1 MSQSIKIQKL
11 DDYILSGY
19 DIHTRVKPVRQGALH
34 THEFIEIFYVLSGS
48 SNHYTDKGVAR
59 ISTGDAYILLPGD
72 IHNHDNAHASKDF
85 LYRDILIRP
94 QFFIDICENYGDALY
109 NDFAEKRIPAKIQ
122 LPTDALSVFEN
133 LFMQLSSAANEGAAL
148 TTRLLLHDLVS
159 AFLKQKILQTQ
170 EQMPSWLV
178 TLISELNRPANFAT
192 PINDLIAVF
201 HYTKP
206 YMCSAFKRHV
216 GMTIT
221 DYFNKNRINHANS
234 LLNATD
240 NTIKDIC
247 ETLGFS
253 NISHFYALYKKH
265 FGKTPRKHSSA
276 SKK

>member
-1 MSQSIKIQKL
+1 MLDNIKVQKT

-19 DIHTRVKPVRQGALH
+19 DIHTRVKPVRQGAPH
-34 THEFIEIFYVLSGS
+34 THEFIEIFYVLSGT
-48 SNHYTDKGVAR
+48 SNHYTDKETKQ
-59 ISTGDAYILLPGD
+59 ISTGDIYILLPGD
-72 IHNHDNAHASKDF
+72 IHNHSNSHASKDF

-94 QFFIDICENYGDALY
+94 HFFSDICGSYSDTLY
-109 NDFAEKRIPAKIQ
+109 NDFSKKIIPTRIQ
-122 LPTDALSVFEN
+122 LSSNELSIFEN
-133 LFMQLSSAANEGAAL
+133 LFMRLSNADGKEIQIVTN
-148 TTRLLLHDLVS
+148 LLIHELVS
-159 AFLKQKILQTQ
+159 AFLKQKLLQKS

-178 TLISELNRPANFAT
+178 TLISELNRPANFAI
-192 PINDLIAVF
+192 PLNDLIAVF

-221 DYFNKNRINHANS
+221 DYFNKNRITHANS

-265 FGKTPRKHSSA
+265 FGKTPRKHSGG
-276 SKK
+276 